1 MENKSKLENEPNLG
15 RCFKCIHFNK
25 YYTRGVRKFN
35 ECKFGWCGIY
45 HDHKKLMDN
54 CPNYRFRRK
63 LPIHQTNI
71 MFELSNL
78 LTELEQIEQ
87 ILKEDIK
94 ERMEFK
100 KWVKLVRLVST
111 AIICTGDNFCH
122 ANSVCFT
129 VAKMIA

>member
-1 MENKSKLENEPNLG
+1 MENKSKLENKPNLG
-15 RCFKCIHFNK
+15 RCFKCIYFNK
-25 YYTRGVRKFN
+25 YYTRGVKKFN
-35 ECKFGWCGIY
+35 ECSFGWCGVCN
-45 HDHKKLMDN
+45 DHKKLMDN
-54 CPNYRFRRK
+54 CPNYRFK
-63 LPIHQTNI
+63 HKVPIENTN
-71 MFELSNL
+71 MLFVLNNL

-94 ERMEFK
+94 ERRGFK

-129 VAKMIA
+129 AAKMIA